1 MGLDAVV
8 VERRLSMILEEIEFL
23 KTIKKQKFNEFLDT

>member
-1 MGLDAVV
+1 VGLDAVV